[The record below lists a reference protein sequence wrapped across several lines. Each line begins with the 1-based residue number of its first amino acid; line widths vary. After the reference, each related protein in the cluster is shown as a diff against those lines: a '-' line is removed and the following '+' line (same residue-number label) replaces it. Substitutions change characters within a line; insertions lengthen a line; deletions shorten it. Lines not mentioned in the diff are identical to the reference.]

1 MTIGQKIRNL
11 RTERGITQRDLADQ
25 FHVSFQT
32 VSKWENDENEPDIAT
47 LRELARYFTVSVDYL
62 VDDNAEQ
69 PQPHFEQ
76 PHIDQPHVEQN
87 TASQSEQPRM
97 SGRICH
103 RCHQEIP
110 DGEVVVQRIPHHH
123 QSGRHRYTTYEEVF
137 YHRDCLSH
145 EQQLEAENEARQR
158 AYMSARKR
166 KKSFGWSIPLG
177 IITLVLTLIIMLV
190 SNCNVFT
197 SILVSILLGYGLF
210 AALYCMIAG
219 SFIEDVFID
228 IASWSIHLPGIIFTF
243 DLGGFAWLIA
253 MKILFALIGIF
264 FGIFVIVLAL
274 SIAMLLSFFAFPFIC
289 LRNERRGYHN

>member
-76 PHIDQPHVEQN
+76 PHVEQN

-123 QSGRHRYTTYEEVF
+123 RSGRHFHTTYEEVY
-137 YHRDCLSH
+137 YHRECLV
-145 EQQLEAENEARQR
+145 QQHQQEAASEERHR

-166 KKSFGWSIPLG
+166 KKSFGWSIPFG
-177 IITLVLTLIIMLV
+177 IIALVLTMIIMLV
-190 SNCNVFT
+190 SHCNVFT

-228 IASWSIHLPGIIFTF
+228 IASWSIHLPGLIFTF

-264 FGIFVIVLAL
+264 FGILVIVLAL
-274 SIAMLLSFFAFPFIC
+274 SVAILLAFFAFPFIC
-289 LRNERRGYHN
+289 LRNERRGYNN